1 MIGKVLDDQCMR
13 CPDQDLRI
21 GHRRFIGGGPPPPFN
36 GRVNMNA
43 IAGLA
48 GLYDTHQIVWQHAL
62 YQLRDLIGHLADVE
76 NIRKRIEKSIEN
88 LKTRSKIVL
97 RRRSIGKMV
106 SRPHGSRLYSSDGG
120 SLLGRN
126 LRQPPPPQT

>member
-1 MIGKVLDDQCMR
+1 
-13 CPDQDLRI
+13 
-21 GHRRFIGGGPPPPFN
+21 
-36 GRVNMNA
+36 
-43 IAGLA
+43 
-48 GLYDTHQIVWQHAL
+48 
-62 YQLRDLIGHLADVE
+62 
-76 NIRKRIEKSIEN
+76 
-88 LKTRSKIVL
+88 VL